1 MIRLEEINE
10 DNWYECCQL
19 KLASDQET
27 YMEPNAVSILQSHF
41 EQTLKAYT
49 ILNDGKMA
57 GLLMYNTVPE
67 ELDSFWIYRIM
78 IDSSMQGQGIGKA
91 ATLLMIVKIA
101 QLPDAKSIAVGYHP
115 DNLAAHNLYASLG
128 FIDKGDRFGREM
140 AVVKEL

>member
-1 MIRLEEINE
+1 MIILEEINE
-10 DNWYECCQL
+10 ENWYECCQL
-19 KLASDQET
+19 KLASDQEA
-27 YMEPNAVSILQSHF
+27 YMEPNAISTLLSHY
-41 EQTLKAYT
+41 EQTLRAYA
-49 ILNDGKMA
+49 ILYDGKMA
-57 GLLMYNTVPE
+57 GFLMYNTVPE

-91 ATLLMIVKIA
+91 ATLLMNEKIA
-101 QLPDAKSIAVGYHP
+101 QLPDAKKVAVGYHP

>member
-1 MIRLEEINE
+1 MIILEEINE
-10 DNWYECCQL
+10 KNWYECCQL
-19 KLASDQET
+19 KLASDQEA
-27 YMEPNAVSILQSHF
+27 YMEPNAISILQSQY
-41 EQTLKAYT
+41 EQSLRAYA
-49 ILNDGKMA
+49 ILYDGRMA

-91 ATLLMIVKIA
+91 ATLLMIEKIA
-101 QLPDAKSIAVGYHP
+101 QLPGAKKVAVGYHP